1 MSSTTTVVAKKGKGK
16 GGKGAKPK
24 AEKHRK
30 ARTGTKLIVDNDVK
44 RLALRAGV
52 KRASSATVPAVRL
65 KARDL
70 LRRLLAA
77 IGPSVELDKR
87 RTIQVGDVI
96 LAYKVVSGGK
106 AVFYERTQ

>member
-1 MSSTTTVVAKKGKGK
+1 MSSTTAVVAKKGK
-16 GGKGAKPK
+16 GKGAKPK

-30 ARTGTKLIVDNDVK
+30 ARTGVKLIVDNDVK

-65 KARDL
+65 KAREL
-70 LRRLLAA
+70 IRRLMAA
-77 IGPSVELDKR
+77 AAPSVELDKR